1 MSKQLHISRDVI
13 FEENKGQDWSTVSNS
28 HDRPEFFIDEFQ
40 STVAQPTTDEAPVS
54 PQQAD
59 PEPASP
65 PSAQR
70 IPAFGS
76 PHGSATPIGSSSQP
90 SGTPR
95 IQWATPPDDQDSDVD
110 ELTPR
115 YRTLSNLF
123 DTTEEVQNFEYSGLC
138 LLAADEPANV
148 EEALDDVVG
157 KELWKQNLNQLK
169 RTKLGCSLNYPKIK
183 RPLG

>member
-54 PQQAD
+54 PQQANL
-59 PEPASP
+59 ELASP
-65 PSAQR
+65 PSAQQ

-138 LLAADEPANV
+138 LLAADEAVNV
-148 EEALDDVVG
+148 EEALDDDCW
-157 KELWKQNLNQLK
+157 KRAMEAELESIEENKTWVF
-169 RTKLGCSLNYPKIK
+169 S
-183 RPLG
+183 